1 MTISTDLN
9 SDFLSLDEEERYK
22 KHLTLKEIG
31 FKGQLKLKNSSV
43 ICIGAGGLGSS
54 VLLYL
59 AAAGIG
65 RIGIVDNDQVEKSN
79 LQRQIIHE
87 TNTVGN
93 LKINSARERI
103 KRFNPNI
110 EVLTFNERINSE
122 NVIEIIKDFDIIC
135 DCSDNFGTRYL
146 INDACLILNKAL
158 VFGSVQG
165 FEGQITVFNL
175 NKKSPNLRDLLPE
188 SPIKNSIP
196 SCEEFGVVGV
206 STGLIGILQANE
218 ILKIILKKGKILDG
232 KIMIFDL
239 LNMNIKTLNLKSDKS
254 NKNINNLSQFE
265 DFYKE
270 IECQDNIKIKK
281 INAKEFNSLYEAKS
295 NKILLI
301 DVREKEEFNKY
312 FIEGSISIPINNLE
326 QKSHLKF
333 IKQES
338 LNKEIFTLCQLG
350 KRSEKASKILM
361 KFQIPSKSIEGGI
374 TKINPILR
382 NNYLKKI

>member
-1 MTISTDLN
+1 MAISTDLN
-9 SDFLSLDEEERYK
+9 SDFLSLDEKERYK
-22 KHLTLKEIG
+22 KHLALKEIG
-31 FKGQLKLKNSSV
+31 YKGQLKLKNSSV

-59 AAAGIG
+59 AASGIG

-93 LKINSARERI
+93 LKINSAQERI

-110 EVLTFNERINSE
+110 EVTTFNKRINSE

-165 FEGQITVFNL
+165 FEGQISVFNL

-188 SPIKNSIP
+188 SPVKNNIP

-206 STGLIGILQANE
+206 STGLIGILQVNE
-218 ILKIILKKGKILDG
+218 IIKIILKKGEILDG
-232 KIMIFDL
+232 KIMVFDL
-239 LNMNIKTLNLKSDKS
+239 LNMNIKTLNLKSDKL
-254 NKNINNLSQFE
+254 NKNIKNLSQFE
-265 DFYKE
+265 DFYKDN
-270 IECQDNIKIKK
+270 ECQDNIKIKK
-281 INAKEFNSLYEAKS
+281 INAKEFNTLYKAKL

-301 DVREKEEFNKY
+301 DVREKEEFNKCS
-312 FIEGSISIPINNLE
+312 IKGSISIPINNLE
-326 QKSHLKF
+326 QKSHLEF

-338 LNKEIFTLCQLG
+338 LVKEIFTLCQLG

-361 KFQIPSKSIEGGI
+361 KFKIPSTSVEGGMK
-374 TKINPILR
+374 KINQVI
-382 NNYLKKI
+382 IG

>member
-1 MTISTDLN
+1 MATSTHLN
-9 SDFLSLDEEERYK
+9 SDFLSLDEKERYK

-59 AAAGIG
+59 AASGIG

-93 LKINSARERI
+93 LKINSAQERI
-103 KRFNPNI
+103 KRFKPNI
-110 EVLTFNERINSE
+110 EVTTFNKRINSE
-122 NVIEIIKDFDIIC
+122 NIIEIIKDFDIIC

-165 FEGQITVFNL
+165 FEGQISVFNL

-188 SPIKNSIP
+188 SPVKNNIP

-206 STGLIGILQANE
+206 STGLIGILQVNE
-218 ILKIILKKGKILDG
+218 IIKIILKKGEILDG

-239 LNMNIKTLNLKSDKS
+239 LNMNIKTLNLKSDKL
-254 NKNINNLSQFE
+254 NKNIKNLSQFE
-265 DFYKE
+265 DFYKDN
-270 IECQDNIKIKK
+270 ECQDNIKIKK
-281 INAKEFNSLYEAKS
+281 INAKEFNTLYKAKL

-301 DVREKEEFNKY
+301 DVREEEEFNKCS
-312 FIEGSISIPINNLE
+312 IKGSISIPINNLE
-326 QKSHLKF
+326 QKSHLEF

-338 LNKEIFTLCQLG
+338 LVKEIFTLCQLG

-361 KFQIPSKSIEGGI
+361 KFKISSTSIEGGI
-374 TKINPILR
+374 
-382 NNYLKKI
+382 KKFNKVIIG

>member
-165 FEGQITVFNL
+165 FEGQISVFNL

-361 KFQIPSKSIEGGI
+361 KLQIPSKSIEGGI
-374 TKINPILR
+374 KKIDPILR
-382 NNYLKKI
+382 SNYLKKI

>member
-1 MTISTDLN
+1 MAISTDLN
-9 SDFLSLDEEERYK
+9 SDFLSLDEKERYK

-93 LKINSARERI
+93 LKINSAQERI

-110 EVLTFNERINSE
+110 EVTTFNKRINSK
-122 NVIEIIKDFDIIC
+122 NVIEIIKDFDIVC

-165 FEGQITVFNL
+165 FEGQISVFNL

-188 SPIKNSIP
+188 SPVKNNIP

-206 STGLIGILQANE
+206 STGLIGILQVNE
-218 ILKIILKKGKILDG
+218 IIKIILKKGEILDG

-239 LNMNIKTLNLKSDKS
+239 LNMNIKTLNLKSDKL
-254 NKNINNLSQFE
+254 NKNIKNLSQFE

-270 IECQDNIKIKK
+270 NECQDNIKIKK
-281 INAKEFNSLYEAKS
+281 INAKEFNTLYKAKL

-301 DVREKEEFNKY
+301 DVREEEEFNKCS
-312 FIEGSISIPINNLE
+312 IKGSISIPINNLE
-326 QKSHLKF
+326 QKSHLEF
-333 IKQES
+333 IKKES
-338 LNKEIFTLCQLG
+338 LVKEIFTLCQLG

-361 KFQIPSKSIEGGI
+361 KFKISSTSIEGGMK
-374 TKINPILR
+374 KINQVI
-382 NNYLKKI
+382 IG

>member
-1 MTISTDLN
+1 MAISTDLN
-9 SDFLSLDEEERYK
+9 SDFLSLDEKERYK

-93 LKINSARERI
+93 LKINSAQERI

-110 EVLTFNERINSE
+110 EVTTFNKRINSE

-165 FEGQITVFNL
+165 FEGQISVFNL

-188 SPIKNSIP
+188 SPVKNNIP

-206 STGLIGILQANE
+206 STGLIGILQVNE
-218 ILKIILKKGKILDG
+218 IIKIILKKGEILDG

-239 LNMNIKTLNLKSDKS
+239 LNMNIKTLNLKSDKL
-254 NKNINNLSQFE
+254 NKNIKNLSQFE
-265 DFYKE
+265 DFYRDN
-270 IECQDNIKIKK
+270 ECQDNIKIKK
-281 INAKEFNSLYEAKS
+281 INAKEFNTLYKAKL

-301 DVREKEEFNKY
+301 DVREKEEFNKCS
-312 FIEGSISIPINNLE
+312 IKGSISIPINNLE
-326 QKSHLKF
+326 QKSHLEF

-338 LNKEIFTLCQLG
+338 LVKEIFTLCQLG

-361 KFQIPSKSIEGGI
+361 KFKISSTSIEGGMK
-374 TKINPILR
+374 KINQVI
-382 NNYLKKI
+382 IG

>member
-1 MTISTDLN
+1 MAISTDLN
-9 SDFLSLDEEERYK
+9 SDFLSLDEKERYK

-93 LKINSARERI
+93 LKINSAQERI

-110 EVLTFNERINSE
+110 EVTTFNKRINSK
-122 NVIEIIKDFDIIC
+122 NVIEIIKDFDIVC

-165 FEGQITVFNL
+165 FEGQISVFNL

-188 SPIKNSIP
+188 SPVKNNIP

-206 STGLIGILQANE
+206 STGLIGILQVNE
-218 ILKIILKKGKILDG
+218 IIKIILKKGEILDG

-239 LNMNIKTLNLKSDKS
+239 LNMNIKTLNLKSDKL
-254 NKNINNLSQFE
+254 NKNIKNLSQFE
-265 DFYKE
+265 DFYKDN
-270 IECQDNIKIKK
+270 ECQDNIKIKK
-281 INAKEFNSLYEAKS
+281 INAKEFNTLYKAKL

-301 DVREKEEFNKY
+301 DVREKEEFNKCS
-312 FIEGSISIPINNLE
+312 IKGSISIPINNLE
-326 QKSHLKF
+326 QKSHLEF

-338 LNKEIFTLCQLG
+338 LVKEIFTLCQLG

-361 KFQIPSKSIEGGI
+361 KFKISSTSIEGGMK
-374 TKINPILR
+374 KINQVI
-382 NNYLKKI
+382 IG

>member
-1 MTISTDLN
+1 MVISTDLN
-9 SDFLSLDEEERYK
+9 SDFLSLDEKERYK

-93 LKINSARERI
+93 LKINSAQERI

-110 EVLTFNERINSE
+110 EVTTFNKRINSE

-165 FEGQITVFNL
+165 FEGQISVFNL

-188 SPIKNSIP
+188 SPVKNNIP

-206 STGLIGILQANE
+206 STGLIGILQVNE
-218 ILKIILKKGKILDG
+218 IIKIILNKGEILDG

-239 LNMNIKTLNLKSDKS
+239 LNMNIKTLNLKSDKL
-254 NKNINNLSQFE
+254 NKNIKNLSQFE
-265 DFYKE
+265 DFYKDN
-270 IECQDNIKIKK
+270 ECQDNIKIKK
-281 INAKEFNSLYEAKS
+281 INAKEFNTLYKAKL

-301 DVREKEEFNKY
+301 DVREEEEFNKCS
-312 FIEGSISIPINNLE
+312 IKGSISIPINNLE
-326 QKSHLKF
+326 QKSHLEF

-338 LNKEIFTLCQLG
+338 LVKEIFTLCQLG

-361 KFQIPSKSIEGGI
+361 KFKISSTSIEGGMK
-374 TKINPILR
+374 KINQVI
-382 NNYLKKI
+382 IG

>member
-1 MTISTDLN
+1 MGISTDLN
-9 SDFLSLDEEERYK
+9 SDFLSLDEKERYK

-59 AAAGIG
+59 AASGIG

-93 LKINSARERI
+93 LKINSAQERI

-110 EVLTFNERINSE
+110 EVTTFNKRINSE

-165 FEGQITVFNL
+165 FEGQISVFNL

-188 SPIKNSIP
+188 SPVENNIP

-206 STGLIGILQANE
+206 STGLIGILQVNE
-218 ILKIILKKGKILDG
+218 IIKIILKKGEILDG
-232 KIMIFDL
+232 KIMVFDL
-239 LNMNIKTLNLKSDKS
+239 LNMNIKTLNLKSDKL
-254 NKNINNLSQFE
+254 NKNIKNLSQFE
-265 DFYKE
+265 DFYKNN
-270 IECQDNIKIKK
+270 ECQDNIKIKK
-281 INAKEFNSLYEAKS
+281 INAKEFNTLYKAKL

-312 FIEGSISIPINNLE
+312 SIKGSISIPLNNLE
-326 QKSHLKF
+326 QKSHLEF

-338 LNKEIFTLCQLG
+338 LDKEIFTLCQLG

>member
-1 MTISTDLN
+1 MAISTDLN

-93 LKINSARERI
+93 LKINSAQERI

-110 EVLTFNERINSE
+110 EVTTFNKRINSE
-122 NVIEIIKDFDIIC
+122 NVIEIIKDFDIVC

-165 FEGQITVFNL
+165 FEGQISVFNL

-188 SPIKNSIP
+188 SPVKNNIP

-206 STGLIGILQANE
+206 STGLIGILQVNE
-218 ILKIILKKGKILDG
+218 IIKIILKKGEILDG

-239 LNMNIKTLNLKSDKS
+239 LNMNIKTLNLKSDKL
-254 NKNINNLSQFE
+254 NKNIKNLSQFE
-265 DFYKE
+265 DFYKDN
-270 IECQDNIKIKK
+270 ECQDNIKIKK
-281 INAKEFNSLYEAKS
+281 INAKEFNTLYKAKL

-301 DVREKEEFNKY
+301 DVREKEEFNKCS
-312 FIEGSISIPINNLE
+312 IKGSISIPINNLE
-326 QKSHLKF
+326 QKSHLEF

-338 LNKEIFTLCQLG
+338 LVKEIFTLCQLG

-361 KFQIPSKSIEGGI
+361 KFKISSTSIEGGMK
-374 TKINPILR
+374 KINQVI
-382 NNYLKKI
+382 IG

>member
-1 MTISTDLN
+1 MVISTDLN
-9 SDFLSLDEEERYK
+9 SDFLSLDEKERYK

-93 LKINSARERI
+93 LKINSAQERI

-110 EVLTFNERINSE
+110 EVTTFNKRINSE

-165 FEGQITVFNL
+165 FEGQISVFNL

-188 SPIKNSIP
+188 SPVKNNIP

-206 STGLIGILQANE
+206 STGLIGILQVNE
-218 ILKIILKKGKILDG
+218 IIKIILKKGEILDG

-239 LNMNIKTLNLKSDKS
+239 LNMNIKTLNLKSDKL
-254 NKNINNLSQFE
+254 NKNIKNLSQFE
-265 DFYKE
+265 DFYKDN
-270 IECQDNIKIKK
+270 ECQDNIKIKK
-281 INAKEFNSLYEAKS
+281 INAQEFNTLYKAKF

-301 DVREKEEFNKY
+301 DVREKEEFNKGS
-312 FIEGSISIPINNLE
+312 IKGSISIPINNLK
-326 QKSHLKF
+326 QKSHLEF

-338 LNKEIFTLCQLG
+338 LFKEIFTLCQLG

-361 KFQIPSKSIEGGI
+361 KFKISSTSIEGGI
-374 TKINPILR
+374 KKINKVI
-382 NNYLKKI
+382 IG

>member
-1 MTISTDLN
+1 MGISTDLN
-9 SDFLSLDEEERYK
+9 SDFLSLDEKERYK

-59 AAAGIG
+59 AASGIG

-93 LKINSARERI
+93 LKINSAQERI

-110 EVLTFNERINSE
+110 EVTTFNKRINSE
-122 NVIEIIKDFDIIC
+122 NVIEIIKDFDIVC

-165 FEGQITVFNL
+165 FEGQISVFNL

-188 SPIKNSIP
+188 SPVKNNIP

-206 STGLIGILQANE
+206 STGLIGILQVNE
-218 ILKIILKKGKILDG
+218 IIKIILNKGEILDG

-239 LNMNIKTLNLKSDKS
+239 LNMNIKTLNLKSDKL
-254 NKNINNLSQFE
+254 NKNIKNLSQFE
-265 DFYKE
+265 DFYKDN
-270 IECQDNIKIKK
+270 ECQDNIKIKK
-281 INAKEFNSLYEAKS
+281 INAQEFNTLYKAKF

-301 DVREKEEFNKY
+301 DVREKEEFNKGS
-312 FIEGSISIPINNLE
+312 IKGSISIPINNLE
-326 QKSHLKF
+326 QKSHLEF

-338 LNKEIFTLCQLG
+338 LFKEIFTLCQLG

-361 KFQIPSKSIEGGI
+361 KFKISSTSIEGGI
-374 TKINPILR
+374 KKINKVI
-382 NNYLKKI
+382 IG

>member
-1 MTISTDLN
+1 MVISTDLN
-9 SDFLSLDEEERYK
+9 SDFLSLDEKERYK

-93 LKINSARERI
+93 LKINSAQERI

-110 EVLTFNERINSE
+110 EVTTFNKRINSE
-122 NVIEIIKDFDIIC
+122 NVIEIIKDFDIVC

-165 FEGQITVFNL
+165 FEGQISVFNL

-188 SPIKNSIP
+188 SPVKNNIP

-206 STGLIGILQANE
+206 STGLIGILQVNE
-218 ILKIILKKGKILDG
+218 IIKIILKKGEILDG

-239 LNMNIKTLNLKSDKS
+239 LNMNIKTLNLKSDKL
-254 NKNINNLSQFE
+254 NKNIKNLSQFE
-265 DFYKE
+265 DFYKDN
-270 IECQDNIKIKK
+270 ECQDNIKIKK
-281 INAKEFNSLYEAKS
+281 INAKEFNTLYKAKL

-301 DVREKEEFNKY
+301 DVREKEEFNKCS
-312 FIEGSISIPINNLE
+312 IKGSISIPINNLE
-326 QKSHLKF
+326 QKSHLEF

-338 LNKEIFTLCQLG
+338 LVKEIFTLCQLG

-361 KFQIPSKSIEGGI
+361 KFKISSTSIEGGI
-374 TKINPILR
+374 KKINKVI
-382 NNYLKKI
+382 IG

>member
-165 FEGQITVFNL
+165 FEGQISVFNL

-188 SPIKNSIP
+188 SPVKNSIP

-239 LNMNIKTLNLKSDKS
+239 LNMNIKTLNLKSDKL
-254 NKNINNLSQFE
+254 NKNIKNLSQFE

-374 TKINPILR
+374 KKINPILR
-382 NNYLKKI
+382 SNYLKKI